1 MAKLKN
7 EVSLDDNGSVTS
19 GGSKPSVPAKSK
31 SKKTLWVLLA
41 LALAAL
47 GVTWVSQQDDAAVAE
62 GEVTVEEVVEDAAEA
77 VETTD
82 ETADAVGEVTE
93 ETSEEV
99 K

>member
-7 EVSLDDNGSVTS
+7 EVSLDSDNGSVSS
-19 GGSKPSVPAKSK
+19 GGGTVPANSK
-31 SKKTLWVLLA
+31 SKKTPWVLLA
-41 LALAAL
+41 LALVVF
-47 GVTWVSQQDDAAVAE
+47 GVIWVAQQDESVAVE

-77 VETTD
+77 VD